1 MRYIV
6 ENECDLRDFPFWSG
20 AQQTA
25 DIINEMPHSDLIW
38 DDLQHYVCDLWGDS
52 SERNALTDTE
62 INDYVWFE
70 ALEQIVLWAKNG
82 DLPWKEDIQY
92 LVDNGYVKKE
102 DVELD
107 EEED

>member
-6 ENECDLRDFPFWSG
+6 ENDCDLRDFPFWSG

-25 DIINEMPHSDLIW
+25 DIINEMPHSELFW
-38 DDLQHYVCDLWGDS
+38 DDLEHIICGYSD
-52 SERNALTDTE
+52 ERELTDTE

-70 ALEQIVLWAKNG
+70 ALEQIVAWAKDG
-82 DLPWKEDIQY
+82 DIPQEDIQY
-92 LVDNGYVKKE
+92 LVDNGYVRRE

-107 EEED
+107 DEED

>member
-6 ENECDLRDFPFWSG
+6 ENDCDLRDFPFWSG

-25 DIINEMPHSDLIW
+25 DIINEMPHGELIW
-38 DDLQHYVCDLWGDS
+38 DDLEHIICGFGDS
-52 SERNALTDTE
+52 DERELTDTE

-70 ALEQIVLWAKNG
+70 ALEQIIVWAREG
-82 DLPWKEDIQY
+82 DLPQEDVQY
-92 LVDNGYVKKE
+92 LVDNGYVRKE

-107 EEED
+107 EEEED

>member
-6 ENECDLRDFPFWSG
+6 ENDCDLRDFPFWSG

-25 DIINEMPHSDLIW
+25 DIINEMPHGELIW
-38 DDLQHYVCDLWGDS
+38 EDLEHCVCD
-52 SERNALTDTE
+52 SECGTLTDTE

-70 ALEQIVLWAKNG
+70 ALEQVIVWAREG
-82 DLPWKEDIQY
+82 DLPQEDVQY
-92 LVDNGYVKKE
+92 LVDNGYVRKE

-107 EEED
+107 EEEED

>member
-6 ENECDLRDFPFWSG
+6 EYDNDLCDFPFWSG

-25 DIINEMPHSDLIW
+25 EIINEMPHSHLIW
-38 DDLQHYVCDLWGDS
+38 EDLEHIICGFVDS
-52 SERNALTDTE
+52 DERELIDTE

-70 ALEQIVLWAKNG
+70 ALEQIKVWAKVKN
-82 DLPWKEDIQY
+82 LWQEDVKY
-92 LVDNGYVKKE
+92 LVDNGYVRKE

-107 EEED
+107 EEEED